1 MLVPSQNRW
10 TQREKHRM
18 YKFAV
23 IGHPLT
29 QSLSAVMHNAL
40 LKDLGLE
47 GSYELLDTKSE
58 DLVDR
63 VKFLKS
69 RDYTGFN
76 VTIPHKVPITL
87 FLDGCDK
94 FADIAGCANTVKV
107 MPDKTLYGYNT
118 DIYGFQKAIPDEVC
132 TNLKGNKASLLGT
145 GGAARAAAI
154 ALCDIGVKKID
165 FYARNIINA
174 QNMVNF
180 LRNSFP
186 EVVFELKQMQSLRD
200 LSESKMLVN
209 CTPVGMR
216 GKAMGISPIEEDVLK
231 TLSKDAAVYDIVY
244 NPLKTELLK
253 MAQKNG
259 FTTITGLDMFVHQG
273 AKAFEIWTGLKAKTD
288 VMKMAVLE
296 ALAQ

>member
-1 MLVPSQNRW
+1 
-10 TQREKHRM
+10 M

-40 LKDLGLE
+40 LKDLGMQGE
-47 GSYELLDTKSE
+47 YELLDTESE

-63 VKFLKS
+63 VKYLKS

-87 FLDGCDK
+87 FLDDCDK
-94 FADIAGCANTVKV
+94 FADMAGCANTVKI
-107 MPDKTLYGYNT
+107 MKDKTLYGYNT
-118 DIYGFQKAIPDEVC
+118 DIYGFQKAIPEEVC
-132 TNLKGNKASLLGT
+132 EILKGNKVTLLGT

-174 QNMVNF
+174 QQMVNF
-180 LRNSFP
+180 LRARFTQ
-186 EVVFELKQMQSLRD
+186 VVFELKQMQSLRD
-200 LSESKMLVN
+200 LSESSLLVN

-216 GKAMGISPIEEDVLK
+216 GKAMGVSPIDEAVLK
-231 TLSKDAAVYDIVY
+231 TLPKDASVYDIVY
-244 NPLKTELLK
+244 NPLKTEFLK
-253 MAQKNG
+253 MAKNNG
-259 FTTITGLDMFVHQG
+259 YNTISGLDMFVHQG
-273 AKAFEIWTGLKAKTD
+273 AKAFEIWTGVKAKPD

-296 ALAQ
+296 ALAE

>member
-1 MLVPSQNRW
+1 
-10 TQREKHRM
+10 M

-40 LKDLGLE
+40 LKDMGLD
-47 GSYELLDTKSE
+47 GVYELLDTESE

-63 VKFLKS
+63 VKYLKS

-94 FADIAGCANTVKV
+94 YADIAGCANTVKI
-107 MPDKTLYGYNT
+107 MKDKTLYGYNT
-118 DIYGFQKAIPDEVC
+118 DIYGFQKAIPEEVC
-132 TNLKGNKASLLGT
+132 EILKGNKVTLLGT

-180 LRNSFP
+180 LRSGFP
-186 EVVFELKQMQSLRD
+186 DVVFELKQMQSLRD
-200 LSESKMLVN
+200 LSDSSLLVN

-216 GKAMGISPIEEDVLK
+216 GKAMGVSPIDEAVLK
-231 TLSKDAAVYDIVY
+231 TLPKNASVYDIVY

-253 MAQKNG
+253 IAKNNG
-259 FTTITGLDMFVHQG
+259 YNTISGLDMFVHQG
-273 AKAFEIWTGLKAKTD
+273 AKAFEIWTGLKAKPD

-296 ALAQ
+296 ALAE

>member
-1 MLVPSQNRW
+1 
-10 TQREKHRM
+10 M

-40 LKDLGLE
+40 LKDLGMQGE
-47 GSYELLDTKSE
+47 YELLDTESE

-63 VKFLKS
+63 VKYLKS

-87 FLDGCDK
+87 FLDDCDK
-94 FADIAGCANTVKV
+94 FADMAGCANTVKI
-107 MPDKTLYGYNT
+107 MKDKTLYGYNT
-118 DIYGFQKAIPDEVC
+118 DIYGFQKAIPEEVC
-132 TNLKGNKASLLGT
+132 EILKGNKVTLLGT

-174 QNMVNF
+174 QQMVNF
-180 LRNSFP
+180 LRARFP
-186 EVVFELKQMQSLRD
+186 QVVFELKQMQSLRD
-200 LSESKMLVN
+200 LSESSLLVN

-216 GKAMGISPIEEDVLK
+216 GKAMGVSPIDEAVLK
-231 TLSKDAAVYDIVY
+231 TLPKDASVYDIVY
-244 NPLKTELLK
+244 NPLKTEFLK
-253 MAQKNG
+253 MAKNNG
-259 FTTITGLDMFVHQG
+259 YNTISGLDMFVHQG
-273 AKAFEIWTGLKAKTD
+273 AKAFEIWTGVKAKPD